1 MELLD
6 KFPVEGGQKD
16 PKRRIIPFLPGKSWT
31 HSPSTTNHRKKK
43 EVAHNWALLGING
56 EYTIFTGHPN

>member
-16 PKRRIIPFLPGKSWT
+16 PKRRIIPFLPGK
-31 HSPSTTNHRKKK
+31 
-43 EVAHNWALLGING
+43 
-56 EYTIFTGHPN
+56 